1 MVPDEAH
8 ARASEFGRKP
18 RSTLDAAWA
27 SRGCGYLGTLPGAA
41 AYSDNEPLCAL
52 LRTKMKYYIVEG
64 DPNCFWT
71 VKICF
76 KLCHRELFCS
86 AQRCEVHSRFE
97 TCVAVVALS
106 QFSRTGARRGRLIL
120 TLVLASVS
128 QAASP

>member
-8 ARASEFGRKP
+8 ARASEFGRMP

-27 SRGCGYLGTLPGAA
+27 SRGRGYLGTLPGPLA

-71 VKICF
+71 VK
-76 KLCHRELFCS
+76 KAL
-86 AQRCEVHSRFE
+86 Q
-97 TCVAVVALS
+97 AVVDSKYEITAANYYKIYKKGIPEGGVVDRFLEEY
-106 QFSRTGARRGRLIL
+106 FGPVPCGGAWC
-120 TLVLASVS
+120 
-128 QAASP
+128 